1 MNFNT
6 VQTILD
12 ENGQIT
18 GVIVPIELWREM
30 RSEVETT
37 YLLKSEVMRQRL
49 IEAKNRCG
57 GVDFEV
63 VCEQLGIR
71 SDSI

>member
-30 RSEVETT
+30 RSDVETT
-37 YLLKSEVMRQRL
+37 YLLKSEVMKQRL
-49 IEAKNRCG
+49 ILDVQVFPEDKII
-57 GVDFEV
+57 V
-63 VCEQLGIR
+63 VK
-71 SDSI
+71 